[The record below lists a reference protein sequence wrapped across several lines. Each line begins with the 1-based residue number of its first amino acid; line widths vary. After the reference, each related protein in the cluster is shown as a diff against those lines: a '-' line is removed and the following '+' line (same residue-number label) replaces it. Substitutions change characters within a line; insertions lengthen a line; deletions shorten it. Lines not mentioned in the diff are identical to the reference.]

1 MLSLWNTP
9 GLGPLIFSV
18 WRADAR
24 RKLAL
29 ASPWVSAEDR
39 LLEVGSG
46 PGSVLF
52 EFRKAGLHV
61 DAIDVTDTSYSASLT
76 PTLYDGRH
84 MPYSNDAYDTAVLLT
99 VLHHTPEPDE
109 ILRETARVAKRVIV
123 LEDVYDGAWQRKY
136 TKVADS
142 ITNLEFF
149 GHPHSNRS
157 DAEWRESFS
166 RLNLKVLHAEVHPF
180 AAFFKQ
186 ALYVVEK
193 SAS

>member
-1 MLSLWNTP
+1 MLSLWKTP
-9 GLGPLIFSV
+9 VLGSLIFSI

-24 RKLAL
+24 RKLEL
-29 ASPWVSAEDR
+29 ASPWVSPQDK

-52 EFRKAGLHV
+52 EFRRAGFQI
-61 DAIDVTDTSYSASLT
+61 DAIDVTDTSYSASLR
-76 PTLYDGRH
+76 PELYDGEH
-84 MPYSNDAYDTAVLLT
+84 MPYIEDAYDTALLLT
-99 VLHHTPEPDE
+99 VLHHTPQPDD
-109 ILRETARVAKRVIV
+109 ILLETARVARRVII

-136 TKVADS
+136 SKVADS

-157 DAEWRESFS
+157 DAEWRQSFS
-166 RLNLKVLHAEVHPF
+166 RLNLKLLHAEVHPF

-186 ALYVVEK
+186 ALYVVET
-193 SAS
+193 SDA

>member
-1 MLSLWNTP
+1 MLSLWKTP
-9 GLGPLIFSV
+9 ILGPLIFSV

-24 RKLAL
+24 RKLEL
-29 ASPWVSAEDR
+29 ASPWVSPQDR

-52 EFRKAGLHV
+52 EFRRAGFQI
-61 DAIDVTDTSYSASLT
+61 DAIDVTDTSYSASLS
-76 PTLYDGRH
+76 PELYDGEH
-84 MPYSNDAYDTAVLLT
+84 MPYPSYAYDTALLLT
-99 VLHHTPEPDE
+99 VLHHTPEPDN
-109 ILRETARVAKRVIV
+109 ILRETARVARRVIV

-157 DAEWRESFS
+157 DAEWRQSFS
-166 RLNLKVLHAEVHPF
+166 RLNLNLLHAEVHPF

-193 SAS
+193 SDI

>member
-1 MLSLWNTP
+1 MLSLWKT
-9 GLGPLIFSV
+9 PLIGSLVFSV

-29 ASPWVSAEDR
+29 ASPWLSEQDQ

-52 EFRKAGLHV
+52 EFREAGFQV
-61 DAIDVTDTSYSASLT
+61 DAIDVTDTSFSKTLA
-76 PTLYDGRH
+76 PTLYDGKR
-84 MPYSNDAYDTAVLLT
+84 MPFEAETYDTALLLT
-99 VLHHTPEPDE
+99 VLHHTSEPDE
-109 ILRETARVAKRVIV
+109 ILLEASRVARRVII
-123 LEDVYDGAWQRKY
+123 LEDVFEGAWQRKY

-157 DAEWRESFS
+157 DAEWRDCFA
-166 RLNLKVLHAEVHPF
+166 RLNLNLLHGQIHPF
-180 AAFFKQ
+180 ASVFKQ

-193 SAS
+193 SGT

>member
-1 MLSLWNTP
+1 MLSLWKTP
-9 GLGPLIFSV
+9 ILGPLIFSV

-24 RKLAL
+24 RKLEL
-29 ASPWVSAEDR
+29 ASPWVSPQDR

-46 PGSVLF
+46 PGSVLI
-52 EFRKAGLHV
+52 EFRRAGFQI
-61 DAIDVTDTSYSASLT
+61 DAIDVTDTSYSASLS
-76 PTLYDGRH
+76 PELYDGEN
-84 MPYSNDAYDTAVLLT
+84 MPYPSDAYDTALLLT
-99 VLHHTPEPDE
+99 VLHHTPEPDDV
-109 ILRETARVAKRVIV
+109 LRETARVARRVII

-157 DAEWRESFS
+157 DAEWRQSFS
-166 RLNLKVLHAEVHPF
+166 RLNLKLLHAEVHPF

-193 SAS
+193 SDI